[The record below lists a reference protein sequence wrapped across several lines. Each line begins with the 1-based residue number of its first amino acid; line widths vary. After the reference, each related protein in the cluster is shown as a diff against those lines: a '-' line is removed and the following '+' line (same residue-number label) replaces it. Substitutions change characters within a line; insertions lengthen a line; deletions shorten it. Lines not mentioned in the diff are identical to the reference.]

1 MALRIRRRW
10 LFLLGGLVLLTVLVY
25 GTARFADEPLRRY
38 MEAEVN
44 RRLTG
49 YTVQI
54 GALHVHP
61 WIGSLEL
68 DNATIAQ
75 DANPDPPVAKVSR
88 LVTRIDWRAL
98 LHRRVV
104 ADISFERPTVYV
116 NLKQVRTE
124 ASEKTALKDR
134 GWQQALE
141 ALAFDLKINR
151 LRVVEGISP
160 MSTRAP
166 SSPSTS
172 AAST

>member
-10 LFLLGGLVLLTVLVY
+10 VFLLGGFVLLTVLVF
-25 GTARFADEPLRRY
+25 GAARFADEPLRRY

-68 DNATIAQ
+68 RDATIAQ
-75 DANPDPPVAKVSR
+75 DANPDPPVAQVAR

-104 ADISFERPTVYV
+104 AAISFERPTAYL
-116 NLKQVRTE
+116 NLKQVRT
-124 ASEKTALKDR
+124 ASPEKTPLKNPVCPPPL
-134 GWQQALE
+134 QALP
-141 ALAFDLKINR
+141 
-151 LRVVEGISP
+151 SP
-160 MSTRAP
+160 PT
-166 SSPSTS
+166 T
-172 AAST
+172 T

>member
-10 LFLLGGLVLLTVLVY
+10 VFLLGGFVLLTVLVF
-25 GTARFADEPLRRY
+25 GAARFADEPLRRY

-68 DNATIAQ
+68 RDATIAQ
-75 DANPDPPVAKVSR
+75 DANPDPPVAQVSR
-88 LVTRIDWRAL
+88 LVTRIDWRAP
-98 LHRRVV
+98 LHRRGV
-104 ADISFERPTVYV
+104 ADISFERPTVYL
-116 NLKQVRTE
+116 NLKQGRT
-124 ASEKTALKDR
+124 AAPEKTAFKDR

-141 ALAFDLKINR
+141 ALAFAHHVN
-151 LRVVEGISP
+151 
-160 MSTRAP
+160 
-166 SSPSTS
+166 
-172 AAST
+172 